1 MSQWMQRRWL
11 LPAAWVTVGLLLI
24 TLMIREGTARWQD
37 AQQWQALARSAAG
50 LQVDARFSVEQ
61 LQQSAQA
68 NNIVL
73 NEVLAEKNSW
83 QIKGRAVDEQGLQ
96 RWLLAVQREGVRPL
110 RWSLEQAESAMN
122 FELELQQ

>member
-1 MSQWMQRRWL
+1 MSEWIQRRWL
-11 LPAAWVTVGLLLI
+11 LPAAWATVALLLL
-24 TLMIREGTARWQD
+24 TLVMREGTARWQA
-37 AQQWQALARSAAG
+37 AQQWQALARSAASVP
-50 LQVDARFSVEQ
+50 VDARFSVEQ

-68 NNIVL
+68 NSIVL

-96 RWLLAVQREGVRPL
+96 RWLLAVQREGLRPL

>member
-68 NNIVL
+68 NSIVL

>member
-11 LPAAWVTVGLLLI
+11 LPAAWLTVGLLLI

-68 NNIVL
+68 NSIVL